1 MLDIQYIGKNI
12 KISDKVQGYVQE
24 KLSKHEKL
32 LEKNTGITVLIK
44 ENKSNSGD
52 TRNYKM
58 EISANM
64 PHAFIRVEGRGSEIS
79 SIIDELEVLLKR
91 RLKRYHDQ
99 FQKWQ
104 KEVPW
109 RVREIED
116 TLEDVPDY
124 EENISYKDYE
134 PEIKV
139 KEYSDDTPLHPA
151 EAIEK
156 MELIGHEC
164 FLFNNIE
171 TGKYSMIYKRSDGG
185 YGLVQPKA

>member
-12 KISDKVQGYVQE
+12 KISDKIQDYVQE

-58 EISANM
+58 EISSNM

-116 TLEDVPDY
+116 TLNDVPDY